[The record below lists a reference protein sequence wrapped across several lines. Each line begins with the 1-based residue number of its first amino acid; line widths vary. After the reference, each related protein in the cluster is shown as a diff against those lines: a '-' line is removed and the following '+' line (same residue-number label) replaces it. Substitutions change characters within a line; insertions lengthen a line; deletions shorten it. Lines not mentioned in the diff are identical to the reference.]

1 MEQALGRSGNTSSD
15 LLLAKNQGPLR
26 IITLKKNLNVVD
38 LVSYTGENKE
48 ALSRAKTKMGI
59 SMKRREKCQE
69 HHCSYVS
76 RIAAVF

>member
-26 IITLKKNLNVVD
+26 IIMLKKKNLNVD

-59 SMKRREKCQE
+59 SVKRREKCQE